1 MREFL
6 RYFQEHQVVEAE
18 EPPISLVPL
27 FDTPTAIV
35 RV

>member
-6 RYFQEHQVVEAE
+6 RYSQEHQVVEAE
-18 EPPISLVPL
+18 EPPIDLVPP

-35 RV
+35 EV